1 MAQRGRPTFSKVRQ
15 NIVEI
20 LNLIGRGYGYQIYTI
35 HREFYQ
41 PTTLRLIYY
50 HLKKGVALGEL
61 EVEKIEKV
69 KGEYSWGGE
78 TEKIF
83 YKLGKAAKPQIDEKL
98 KKFLE
103 KKKLI

>member
-1 MAQRGRPTFSKVRQ
+1 MVKRGRPVHSQVRQ
-15 NIVEI
+15 NIIEI
-20 LNLIGRGYGYQIYTI
+20 LNFMGRGYGYQIYTI
-35 HREFYQ
+35 YRGAYG
-41 PTTLRLIYY
+41 PVTLRLIYY
-50 HLKKGVALGEL
+50 HLKKGVQLDEL
-61 EVEKIEKV
+61 KVEKIEKV

-83 YKLGKAAKPQIDEKL
+83 YKLGSNAKPTVDTKL